1 MCEVLSSVSSTA
13 KIIRRTITTAIF
25 KKVTLH
31 SLYILRPQFLTELPI
46 SNIRVMCVLEEG
58 TKRRRR
64 QGERKRKLEIRVRG
78 REMEGAIKVKMT
90 FREMYRMQEE
100 R

>member
-1 MCEVLSSVSSTA
+1 MTVDKGS
-13 KIIRRTITTAIF
+13 
-25 KKVTLH
+25 H
-31 SLYILRPQFLTELPI
+31 
-46 SNIRVMCVLEEG
+46 IRVMCVLEEG